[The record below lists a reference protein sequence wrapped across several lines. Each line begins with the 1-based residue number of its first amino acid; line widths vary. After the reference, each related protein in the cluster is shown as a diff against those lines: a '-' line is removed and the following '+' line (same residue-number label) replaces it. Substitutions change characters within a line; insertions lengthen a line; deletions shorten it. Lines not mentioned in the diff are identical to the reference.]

1 MPDDNQYA
9 TEDSFIDDAEL
20 VSFFIASEH
29 FLTWMLAIYL
39 DDVELVIK
47 HKYYIER
54 EDKPGRSVF
63 TFFWSGL
70 FSLGSFHFLESVHCV
85 SPTVQQRS
93 LGDGHLFGVLSI
105 VNLLVGGTDTKNN
118 RRTSTGA
125 FLLLVHYFTF
135 TRAYFFLGLMFFFIY
150 FRYQWSMSQ

>member
-1 MPDDNQYA
+1 MPDDNQYD
-9 TEDSFIDDAEL
+9 TQDSFIDDAKL
-20 VSFFIASEH
+20 VTFFIASEH

-39 DDVELVIK
+39 DDAELVIK

-93 LGDGHLFGVLSI
+93 SGDGHIFGLPSI
-105 VNLLVGGTDTKNN
+105 VILLVGGTDTKNN
-118 RRTSTGA
+118 RG
-125 FLLLVHYFTF
+125 LLLEH
-135 TRAYFFLGLMFFFIY
+135 FFYWYILLLLRGHIFSWALMFFFIY